1 MLDTLFQRP
10 HHLQR
15 LRANPISAVLDS
27 FAEYLLLRGH
37 ARGTIH
43 QFLRAVEHYGHWL
56 GIQHAGVTLEYITSA
71 SAQQFLREHLPICS
85 CPTRYPRGLIASRA
99 ATNHLLRMLV
109 QREPARVPSRSG
121 PHGTVLAQYESFLER
136 DCGLSEHTRIYRL
149 RNARQFLLRHFGD
162 ASPDPSQLNPANIQ
176 DYFRQNGHHLKAGSV
191 GVLASSLRSFL
202 RFLALIH
209 GFDSSLAGVVP
220 TAPQWPLDRLPK
232 ALPVDELRAIIA
244 YFDTRSATGR
254 RDLAM
259 TRCMSDLGLRVSEVV
274 AVTLDNIDWRSG
286 TMTILGSKGGRSR
299 SLPMPI
305 ALGQAISAYLQEGRP
320 RSDDRHLFLRHTVP
334 AGTRVTHT
342 LVRGVFRRAYAAATG
357 HTQSVGTH
365 ILRHTAATR
374 MRSEGHSLKDIADV
388 LGHRSVDTTAIYAKL
403 DIESLRIAAL
413 PWPGGTS

>member
-15 LRANPISAVLDS
+15 LRANPIGAVLDS
-27 FAEYLLLRGH
+27 FAEYLLRRGH

-43 QFLRAVEHYGHWL
+43 QFLRAVEHYGCWL
-56 GIQHAGVTLEYITSA
+56 GNQYTVVTLEHITSA
-71 SAQQFLREHLPICS
+71 SAREFLHEHLPLCS
-85 CPTRYPRGLIASRA
+85 CSTRFQRGLIASRA
-99 ATNHLLRMLV
+99 AINHLLRMLV
-109 QREPARVPSRSG
+109 QRDPARVSSPSD
-121 PHGTVLAQYESFLER
+121 PHGSILAQYESFLER
-136 DCGLSEHTRIYRL
+136 DCGLSDHTRIYRL

-162 ASPDPSQLNPANIQ
+162 ASPDPSQLNPASLQ
-176 DYFRQNGHHLKAGSV
+176 DYFRQNGRHLKPGSV

-202 RFLALIH
+202 RFLALAH

-220 TAPQWPLDRLPK
+220 TAPQWPMDRLPK

-244 YFDTRSATGR
+244 YFDTRTATGR

-274 AVTLDNIDWRSG
+274 AVTLDNINWPSG
-286 TMTILGSKGGRSR
+286 TMTIQGSKGGRSR
-299 SLPMPI
+299 SLPLPI
-305 ALGQAISAYLQEGRP
+305 ALGEAISAYLQEGRP
-320 RSDDRHLFLRHTVP
+320 RSDERHLFLRHTVP

-342 LVRGVFRRAYAAATG
+342 LVRAVFRRAYAGATG

-365 ILRHTAATR
+365 VLRHTAATR

-388 LGHRSVDTTAIYAKL
+388 LGHRTVDTTAIYAKL
-403 DIESLRIAAL
+403 DVESLRTSAL
-413 PWPGGTS
+413 PWPGGAS